1 MAAAK
6 KPDMALFED
15 AQVRLSDVRE
25 VARLMAGEIE
35 GWIDDCP
42 YEKKVQVVSL
52 TVMLSQAVE
61 NAVRLME
68 DFQEQLD
75 DYLRPTSPVEFQEG
89 GIAQSV
95 RRDDHVAAVADRR
108 GV

>member
-1 MAAAK
+1 MTAAK
-6 KPDMALFED
+6 KPDMALFDD

-35 GWIDDCP
+35 GWIEGCP
-42 YEKKVQVVSL
+42 HEKKVQVISL

-75 DYLRPTSPVEFQEG
+75 DYLRPTSPVNFRKAE
-89 GIAQSV
+89 
-95 RRDDHVAAVADRR
+95 
-108 GV
+108 

>member
-1 MAAAK
+1 MAVVK
-6 KPDMALFED
+6 KPDMALFDD

-35 GWIDDCP
+35 GWIEGCP
-42 YEKKVQVVSL
+42 HEKKVQVISL

-61 NAVRLME
+61 NAVSLME

-75 DYLRPTSPVEFQEG
+75 DYLRPTS
-89 GIAQSV
+89 SV
-95 RRDDHVAAVADRR
+95 NFRKAE
-108 GV
+108 

>member
-6 KPDMALFED
+6 KPDMALFDD

-35 GWIDDCP
+35 GWIEGCP
-42 YEKKVQVVSL
+42 HEKKVQVISL

-61 NAVRLME
+61 NAVSLME

-75 DYLRPTSPVEFQEG
+75 DYLRPTS
-89 GIAQSV
+89 SV
-95 RRDDHVAAVADRR
+95 NFRKAE
-108 GV
+108 

>member
-35 GWIDDCP
+35 GWIDGCP
-42 YEKKVQVVSL
+42 HEKKVQVVSL
-52 TVMLSQAVE
+52 TVMLSQAIE

-75 DYLRPTSPVEFQEG
+75 DYQRPTSPVNFRKAE
-89 GIAQSV
+89 
-95 RRDDHVAAVADRR
+95 
-108 GV
+108 

>member
-15 AQVRLSDVRE
+15 AQLRLSDVRE

-35 GWIDDCP
+35 GWINGCP
-42 YEKKVQVVSL
+42 HEKKVQVVSL

-75 DYLRPTSPVEFQEG
+75 DYLRPAS
-89 GIAQSV
+89 
-95 RRDDHVAAVADRR
+95 AVDFRKAE
-108 GV
+108 

>member
-1 MAAAK
+1 MAVVK
-6 KPDMALFED
+6 KPDMALFDD

-35 GWIDDCP
+35 GWIDGCP
-42 YEKKVQVVSL
+42 HEKKVQVISL

-61 NAVRLME
+61 NAVKLME

-75 DYLRPTSPVEFQEG
+75 DYLRQTP
-89 GIAQSV
+89 SV
-95 RRDDHVAAVADRR
+95 NFRKAE
-108 GV
+108 

>member
-1 MAAAK
+1 MAVVK
-6 KPDMALFED
+6 KPDMALFDD

-35 GWIDDCP
+35 GWIDGCP
-42 YEKKVQVVSL
+42 HEKKVQVISL

-61 NAVRLME
+61 NAVKLME

-75 DYLRPTSPVEFQEG
+75 DYLRPTP
-89 GIAQSV
+89 SV
-95 RRDDHVAAVADRR
+95 NFRKAE
-108 GV
+108 

>member
-6 KPDMALFED
+6 KPDMALFDD

-35 GWIDDCP
+35 GWIEGCP
-42 YEKKVQVVSL
+42 HEKKVQVISL

-61 NAVRLME
+61 NAVKLME

-75 DYLRPTSPVEFQEG
+75 DYLRPTP
-89 GIAQSV
+89 SV
-95 RRDDHVAAVADRR
+95 NFRKAE
-108 GV
+108 